1 MSATRG
7 DESGSVRPVAALAYA
22 CIGFATLLIFGF
34 GMLSLALNADV
45 LPVPGLGNSPG
56 IVGVIVALAGFAAA
70 LWRGLRAER
79 PTYWTAA
86 IAAVISLVVYL
97 AAVWLT
103 ALFTG
108 ARLGLATSAVAAFA
122 TSWFAAVLLASAAI
136 AAWSGIALVRTR
148 AARPKWPWEDEED
161 E

>member
-7 DESGSVRPVAALAYA
+7 DEGGSVRPVAALAYA
-22 CIGFATLLIFGF
+22 CIGFATLVIFGF

-56 IVGVIVALAGFAAA
+56 IVGVIVALIGFAAT
-70 LWRGLRAER
+70 LWSGLRVEH

-86 IAAVISLVVYL
+86 VAAIVSLVAYV
-97 AAVWLT
+97 AGVWLT
-103 ALFTG
+103 ALVTS
-108 ARLGLATSAVAAFA
+108 AALGLATSAVAAFA
-122 TSWFAAVLLASAAI
+122 TSWFAVVLLAAAGI

-148 AARPKWPWEDEED
+148 ASRPRWPWEGEED